1 MQMQS
6 NMDPA
11 IRLKILQQALA
22 ELGLYPK
29 AEG

>member
-1 MQMQS
+1 
-6 NMDPA
+6 MDPA